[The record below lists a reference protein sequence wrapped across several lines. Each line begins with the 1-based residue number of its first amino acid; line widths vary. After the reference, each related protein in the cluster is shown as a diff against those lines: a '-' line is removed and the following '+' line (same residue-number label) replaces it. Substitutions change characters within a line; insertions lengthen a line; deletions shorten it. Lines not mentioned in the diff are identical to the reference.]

1 MKYIVQTWFTDAE
14 DFEWRRLIREGKEL
28 PSSVAAL
35 LIGRGKEQF
44 IVNKEEEL

>member
-1 MKYIVQTWFTDAE
+1 MKYIVQTWFTDEE
-14 DFEWRRLIREGKEL
+14 DFEWKRLIKEGKEL

-44 IVNKEEEL
+44 IATKEKEL